1 MTERPRAQTHVAHD
15 DLTLDSSGGRV
26 ADWFDRWT
34 TLREVVS
41 GLTGEPA
48 RGLAAWT
55 RTTASIVA
63 LFVALQFVTG
73 VLLACYYVPTTAQA
87 HLTVAYIEKA
97 VSGGSLV
104 RALHFYGSQ
113 LLPLALVLH
122 LAQMLWRGAERR
134 HIVGWLAA
142 LTLLALALAAGAT
155 GYSLAWD
162 ARAHASTLVAQGILR
177 GLPLVGATAQRWLLG
192 GAELSTLTLSRLFA
206 LHAFVTPT
214 LFVLTITARLFVF
227 RERAATSSSA
237 VAPAEMRAYRQA
249 QLARH
254 AAATGLVFIVL
265 LLYARAHP
273 APLGPPADAQTAG
286 YLPRPGLQF
295 LWLFQMLKYL
305 PGSAASVAALLV
317 PGLLLAGFAVLP
329 FIKKEGR
336 AVASDSAEAQS
347 RSEFSPVL
355 HLRRRFGASLFV
367 TSVLLVTSLTIIA
380 FIEDR
385 RDPRVRAHLARQAAQ
400 EADFRRAPF
409 VAQTLEVRRGDD
421 ARDTDLNASSST
433 AVQTDPSST
442 SLSSTANA
450 PDPPAAYTQNCARCH
465 GAHGEGRFANPRLI
479 GVSAQP
485 RRSVEDLIALL
496 NHPADYGLE
505 ARMPSFATR
514 LNKTQKRDIA
524 DWLTALK

>member
-1 MTERPRAQTHVAHD
+1 MTGFSRDQTHVAHND
-15 DLTLDSSGGRV
+15 PPLDPSRSNV
-26 ADWFDRWT
+26 AQWFDRWT
-34 TLREVVS
+34 TLSEVACA
-41 GLTGEPA
+41 LTGKPT
-48 RGLAAWT
+48 RGLAAWA
-55 RTTASIVA
+55 RTTAGLVVF
-63 LFVALQFVTG
+63 FVVLQFVTG
-73 VLLACYYVPTTAQA
+73 LLLACYYVPTVAQA

-97 VSGGSLV
+97 IGGGSLV

-134 HIVGWLAA
+134 HAVGWLTA

-177 GLPLVGATAQRWLLG
+177 GLPFLGITAQRWLLG
-192 GAELSTLTLSRLFA
+192 GAELSTLTLSRLYA
-206 LHAFVTPT
+206 LHALATPA
-214 LFVLTITARLFVF
+214 LFTLTITARLFVF
-227 RERAATSSSA
+227 RERALVSSPP
-237 VAPAEMRAYRQA
+237 VALADVRAYRRV

-254 AAATGLVFIVL
+254 ATAIAVVFVAL
-265 LLYARAHP
+265 FLYARVHP
-273 APLGPPADAQTAG
+273 APLGPPAEVATAG

-295 LWLFQMLKYL
+295 LWLFQLLKYL

-317 PGLLLAGFAVLP
+317 PGLLLGGLAALAFMKEKHAASNAFAET
-329 FIKKEGR
+329 KGR
-336 AVASDSAEAQS
+336 PQLAVAPS
-347 RSEFSPVL
+347 F
-355 HLRRRFGASLFV
+355 RRFGASLFIV
-367 TSVLLVTSLTIIA
+367 TVLLITSLTLIA

-385 RDPRVRAHLARQAAQ
+385 RDPHVRAQLARQMAQ

-409 VAQTLEVRRGDD
+409 VPQMLNVRHGDNSGD
-421 ARDTDLNASSST
+421 IDLNASASAGLVT
-433 AVQTDPSST
+433 T
-442 SLSSTANA
+442 NA
-450 PDPPAAYTQNCARCH
+450 PAPPAAYTQNCAKCH

-479 GVSAQP
+479 GISAQP

-496 NHPADYGLE
+496 NRPADYGLE

-514 LNKTQKRDIA
+514 LNNAQKRDIA